1 MFAIIDTETTGGNP
15 AKDRIMEIAI
25 FVHDGEKVVEEY
37 TTLINPKVPIAPFIR
52 ALTGINENMLRN
64 APTFEEVADEILRLM
79 DQAVFVAHNAS
90 FDYGVLRNE
99 FRRIGK
105 RFQSKQLCTV
115 KLSRKILPG
124 YNSYSLG
131 KLSKDLGIALEGRHR
146 AYGDASATAKLFTKL
161 MLEDKDD
168 LIRSMME
175 TEYEDTGLTPNL
187 PNETVEDLPEE
198 SGVYYLH
205 DKDGKVLFLS
215 KCRNIRRRVIE
226 QLTDELPKERFREL
240 RNKIHDISYEVTG
253 SELLAQLLEAE
264 ELKKH
269 RPHYNFSQRTR
280 MYKYG
285 LYQFVDAQG
294 ITNLKVGLLSENP
307 KSIIEFT
314 TRRSATNLLKRWS
327 EKYNLPPAL
336 CGLAERNG
344 QVFDLNPEEYN
355 KQLAKIFVR
364 YQYRHPNFFIIGEG
378 RSHHEQSVVWIEDHQ
393 YKGYGYFEPEF
404 IENDI
409 QSFKD
414 FVTLKDNNPD
424 VHRIIRAWLGRKTK
438 DEIIKY

>member
-25 FVHDGEKVVEEY
+25 LVHDGEKVIEEF
-37 TTLINPKVPIAPFIR
+37 TTLINPKVPVAPFIR
-52 ALTGINENMLRN
+52 ALTGINDHMLRD
-64 APTFEEVADEILRLM
+64 APTFEEVAEKILELM
-79 DQAVFVAHNAS
+79 DKSVFVAHNAN

-105 RFQSKQLCTV
+105 RFQAKQLCTV

-124 YNSYSLG
+124 YSSYSLG
-131 KLSKDLGIALEGRHR
+131 KLSRDLGIELEGRHR

-161 MLEDKDD
+161 MLEDTED

-187 PNETVEDLPEE
+187 AAETVEDLPEE

-205 DKDGKVLFLS
+205 DQNGKVLFLS

-226 QLTDELPKERFREL
+226 QLTEELPKDRFKDL
-240 RNKIHDISYEVTG
+240 RNNLYDITYEITG
-253 SELLAQLLEAE
+253 SELVAQLLEAE

-280 MYKYG
+280 TYKYG
-285 LYQFVDAQG
+285 LYQFLDNQG
-294 ITNLKVGLLSENP
+294 VINLRVGLLSEGG

-314 TRRSATNLLKRWS
+314 TRRSATSLLKRLS
-327 EKYNLPPAL
+327 EKYNLPPEL
-336 CGLAERNG
+336 CGLAERIG
-344 QVFDLNPEEYN
+344 QFFDISPAEYN
-355 KQLAKIFVR
+355 KQLGKIFTR
-364 YQYRHPNFFIIGEG
+364 YQYRNPNFFIIGEG

-393 YKGYGYFEPEF
+393 YRGYGFFEPEF

-414 FVTLKDNNPD
+414 FVVPKDNNPD
-424 VHRIIRAWLGRKTK
+424 VHRIIRSWLGRKTK